1 MDPETRTLVLAD
13 SHVETPS
20 SDAGGYHVRPIL
32 SSITNSFVGVATG
45 GLISPS
51 AAYKS
56 PPHSASSPLAR
67 EIKFERDDSSSPPP
81 PLHFGAAALSSC
93 SSSSTQENSKAGSC
107 HSSTSLEEERAA
119 LRSRRGA
126 APGVHRLQEVS
137 NEKGEEGLEGG
148 YLNEEGHPIGG
159 NDDGRDSGVESLDS
173 REQEKDLGWVDSV
186 SRWLWSADGK
196 KVPDLGGLRYERC
209 DE

>member
-1 MDPETRTLVLAD
+1 M
-13 SHVETPS
+13 
-20 SDAGGYHVRPIL
+20 
-32 SSITNSFVGVATG
+32 GVATG

-67 EIKFERDDSSSPPP
+67 EIKFEREDSSTPPP
-81 PLHFGAAALSSC
+81 PPHFRAAALSSC
-93 SSSSTQENSKAGSC
+93 SSSPIQENSKAESC

-119 LRSRRGA
+119 LRSRRG
-126 APGVHRLQEVS
+126 PTQRLQDVS
-137 NEKGEEGLEGG
+137 NEKGEEGLGGG

-159 NDDGRDSGVESLDS
+159 DDDSRDSGVESLDS

-196 KVPDLGGLRYERC
+196 KVPDLGGPRCERC
-209 DE
+209 DV